1 MQNTE
6 KKQGIIAG
14 ISLIIMAVV
23 AGFSYGYVYNS
34 LVADSPGITLDNL
47 IAGKSLFIAGLAGWI
62 IVFVTDLI
70 VTLALYRFFLST
82 AKQASLVTAL
92 FRIAY
97 TVLLGVAIIQFIKI
111 IPMLNQAGG
120 IEKTSVADEVT
131 SRIELFGKIWSFGLI
146 IFGLH
151 LIGLG
156 YLSVKSKFIHAL
168 LGYLLYLSGVS
179 YIFVHGAKQLSLF
192 DPAVI
197 TRAESIL
204 SLPMALAEML
214 LAIWLI
220 YRGFR
225 KEKPLV

>member
-1 MQNTE
+1 MQKTE
-6 KKQGIIAG
+6 KRQGLIAG

-34 LVADSPGITLDNL
+34 LVADSPGLTLHNL
-47 IAGKSLFIAGLAGWI
+47 IAGKSLFIAGLSGWI
-62 IVFVTDLI
+62 IIFITDLI

-92 FRIAY
+92 FRITY
-97 TVLLGVAIIQFIKI
+97 TVLLGVAIFQFFKI
-111 IPMLNQAGG
+111 IPILNQAGG
-120 IEKTSVADEVT
+120 IEKTSIAGEVT

-151 LIGLG
+151 LVGLG
-156 YLSVKSKFIHAL
+156 YLSVKSKFVPGL
-168 LGYLLYLSGVS
+168 LGYLLYLGGVS

-192 DPAVI
+192 DPVVI
-197 TRAESIL
+197 TRAENLL
-204 SLPMALAEML
+204 SLPMALGEML

-220 YRGFR
+220 YRWFR
-225 KEKPLV
+225 KD

>member
-1 MQNTE
+1 MQKTE
-6 KKQGIIAG
+6 KKQGLIAG

-34 LVADSPGITLDNL
+34 LVADSPGITLHNL
-47 IAGKSLFIAGLAGWI
+47 IAGKSLFIAGVAGWI
-62 IVFVTDLI
+62 IVFITDLI
-70 VTLALYRFFLST
+70 VTLALYKFFLST
-82 AKQASLVTAL
+82 AKQTSLVTAL
-92 FRIAY
+92 FRITY
-97 TVLLGVAIIQFIKI
+97 TVFLGVAIFQFIKI

-120 IEKTSVADEVT
+120 IENTSVAGEVA
-131 SRIELFGKIWSFGLI
+131 SHIELFGKIWSFGLI

-156 YLSVKSKFIHAL
+156 YLSVKSKFVPGL
-168 LGYLLYLSGVS
+168 LGYLLYLGGVS

-192 DPAVI
+192 DPVVL
-197 TRAESIL
+197 TRAENFL
-204 SLPMALAEML
+204 SLPMALGEIL

-225 KEKPLV
+225 KD